1 MVCFLVIV
9 YRFAGHTIL
18 LSDLPIERLRV
29 FHYSTGWSEN
39 NEAAGDYITSQSP
52 ILPHLS
58 EELFKP
64 ATCVEY
70 AGEVSGRNT
79 EHYNDRSIFPDI
91 TTMKFPRSER
101 RHFFGKVSGTP
112 AAGVKESNPELS
124 VNRITLR
131 AAVAMI
137 IMIILMISVLLTTQA
152 QNPENKKPKKPQ
164 KTYIEERTG
173 HGRAPAP
180 GQSQFALPSGV
191 SLDDGLTEN
200 EAVAI
205 ALWNNGALHADLAS
219 LGLARADLIDAGL
232 LRNPIAQLVL
242 PIGPFSQFEG
252 LFNFPF
258 EVFWQRKRRME
269 FANAEIVR
277 VARSLEQTALNLA
290 RDVRVSYSDFLLSQ
304 DRARLAVESVN
315 LRKDIAR
322 LTDIRLRAGDV
333 SEIEATATQLDLSF
347 ANEQST
353 RLQREIVLARDRL
366 RNLMGM
372 GPEQPDFVIQSSS
385 AQMINVALKNGFP
398 LIEEFL
404 KSAYES
410 RPDLRAAEL
419 GIEAAT
425 KRAKWEHSRII
436 ALSGLLN
443 IKQGEGLGF
452 SPRPGVLLDLPV
464 FNRNQGGISRAD
476 AEVERATWQYLS
488 VRQRITLEVQEA
500 YNLLLQGR
508 ELLDL
513 WHNQILPQAEDNVR
527 LSGRAFNNGEQSYLF
542 VLDATRRL
550 VDAHLREAEL
560 EADIRRAN
568 AQLDRSVGRKLDAKP

>member
-9 YRFAGHTIL
+9 YRLNGHTIL

-29 FHYSTGWSEN
+29 FHFSTGLSEN

-52 ILPHLS
+52 IFPHLS
-58 EELFKP
+58 EELFMP

-79 EHYNDRSIFPDI
+79 EHNDDRSIFPDI
-91 TTMKFPRSER
+91 TMKHTRSELR
-101 RHFFGKVSGTP
+101 QYFGEVSGTP
-112 AAGVKESNPELS
+112 AAGMKESNPELS

-152 QNPENKKPKKPQ
+152 QNSENKKPQ

-269 FANAEIVR
+269 FANAEIIR

-290 RDVRVSYSDFLLSQ
+290 RDVRVSYSDLLLSQ

-333 SEIEATATQLDLSF
+333 SEIEASATQLDLSF
-347 ANEQST
+347 ANEQSI
-353 RLQREIVLARDRL
+353 RLQREIILARDRL

-372 GPEQPDFVIQSSS
+372 GPEQPDFVPQSSS
-385 AQMINVALKNGFP
+385 AQMINVALKNGLP

-404 KSAYES
+404 KRAYES

-443 IKQGEGLGF
+443 IKQGEGLDF

-513 WHNQILPQAEDNVR
+513 WHHQILPQAEDNVR

-568 AQLDRSVGRKLDAKP
+568 AQLDRSVGRKLDEKP